1 MCSLIVFV
9 YVFKIIIP
17 CILLSNHQ
25 FCCIAVTVVALR
37 SIMSVKQSF
46 LDFRVTPDASGKWMK
61 PAQDKISEIIK
72 ATFQANS
79 CFSTSS
85 VTLFTGVNGV

>member
-1 MCSLIVFV
+1 
-9 YVFKIIIP
+9 
-17 CILLSNHQ
+17 
-25 FCCIAVTVVALR
+25 
-37 SIMSVKQSF
+37 MSVEQSF

-79 CFSTSS
+79 CFITSS

>member
-1 MCSLIVFV
+1 MS
-9 YVFKIIIP
+9 FKIIIP
-17 CILLSNHQ
+17 RILLSNHQ
-25 FCCIAVTVVALR
+25 FCFIAVTFVTLS

-61 PAQDKISEIIK
+61 PAQEKISEIIK
-72 ATFQANS
+72 ATFQANN

-85 VTLFTGVNGV
+85 VTLFSGVNGV

>member
-1 MCSLIVFV
+1 MS
-9 YVFKIIIP
+9 FKIIIP
-17 CILLSNHQ
+17 RILLSNHQ
-25 FCCIAVTVVALR
+25 FCFIAVTFVTLS

-61 PAQDKISEIIK
+61 PAQEKISEIIK

-85 VTLFTGVNGV
+85 VTLFTGVNGM

>member
-1 MCSLIVFV
+1 MCVC
-9 YVFKIIIP
+9 FKIIIP

-25 FCCIAVTVVALR
+25 FFFIAVTVVTLS

-61 PAQDKISEIIK
+61 PAQDKISEIVK

-85 VTLFTGVNGV
+85 VTLFTGVNGA

>member
-1 MCSLIVFV
+1 MLLCVCVLKSLFLVFF
-9 YVFKIIIP
+9 YLITSF
-17 CILLSNHQ
+17 
-25 FCCIAVTVVALR
+25 FIAVTVVALS

-61 PAQDKISEIIK
+61 PAQDKIGEIVE

>member
-1 MCSLIVFV
+1 MC
-9 YVFKIIIP
+9 FKIIIP
-17 CILLSNHQ
+17 CNLLYVSNHLQ
-25 FCCIAVTVVALR
+25 FCFIAVTVVTL
-37 SIMSVKQSF
+37 SCIMSVKQSF

-72 ATFQANS
+72 ATFQGNS

-85 VTLFTGVNGV
+85 VTLFTGVNDV

>member
-1 MCSLIVFV
+1 
-9 YVFKIIIP
+9 
-17 CILLSNHQ
+17 
-25 FCCIAVTVVALR
+25 
-37 SIMSVKQSF
+37 MSVKQSF

-61 PAQDKISEIIK
+61 PAQDKISEIVK

-85 VTLFTGVNGV
+85 VTLFTGVNGVLVIISIHLPYH

>member
-1 MCSLIVFV
+1 
-9 YVFKIIIP
+9 
-17 CILLSNHQ
+17 
-25 FCCIAVTVVALR
+25 
-37 SIMSVKQSF
+37 MSVKQSF

-61 PAQDKISEIIK
+61 PAQDKISEIVK

>member
-1 MCSLIVFV
+1 MFMS
-9 YVFKIIIP
+9 FKIIIP

-25 FCCIAVTVVALR
+25 FCFIAVTFVTLS

-61 PAQDKISEIIK
+61 PAQEKISEIIK
-72 ATFQANS
+72 ATFQANN

-85 VTLFTGVNGV
+85 VTLFTGVNDV

>member
-1 MCSLIVFV
+1 MFLKSLFLVFF
-9 YVFKIIIP
+9 YLITSF
-17 CILLSNHQ
+17 
-25 FCCIAVTVVALR
+25 FIAVTVVALS

-61 PAQDKISEIIK
+61 PAQDKISEIVK